1 MANKKDSNDTEFM
14 LKKSNSL
21 LSAKYKTSS
30 LAYDTLNYAM
40 LKIQKNKL
48 SQNGEL
54 EAILYYTDLN
64 RLVNRGKNIYRDTEG
79 LAASLLSHT
88 MIIEKPKGFEMFNI
102 VTNVEYSEE
111 DENNKFMKIIFNK
124 SVKEHLF
131 DLTAGYGIEDI
142 SLTSLFTS
150 YSTKKIY
157 ELIIVDAYKLNAQST
172 VVTEFRISELKFLIG
187 IADINSKKVNEY
199 LTNCKKKGQEID
211 WEHAYNDLCDA
222 KDKTY
227 DDWRDFRKRVLIPA
241 QEDIKK
247 KADYCFDF
255 EPIREGREYKRI
267 KFIISK
273 NTPDNEWSDKK
284 DNIKNT
290 LKYEKEMDELLTAYL
305 GHNGLT
311 EISIKTFYKVSGY
324 NIKAVKDAINLAD
337 KQTDLKNYA
346 GWITDAIKNGR
357 ASEIATVD
365 GSKEKADVAA
375 SVADDVHNNKEQIAE
390 KVWKRYRNNKDM
402 EVFLTEKDMTLEEYE
417 NAFSN
422 EKRVAKY
429 LNWKTQKSNM

>member
-1 MANKKDSNDTEFM
+1 
-14 LKKSNSL
+14 
-21 LSAKYKTSS
+21 
-30 LAYDTLNYAM
+30 
-40 LKIQKNKL
+40 
-48 SQNGEL
+48 
-54 EAILYYTDLN
+54 
-64 RLVNRGKNIYRDTEG
+64 
-79 LAASLLSHT
+79 
-88 MIIEKPKGFEMFNI
+88 
-102 VTNVEYSEE
+102 
-111 DENNKFMKIIFNK
+111 
-124 SVKEHLF
+124 
-131 DLTAGYGIEDI
+131 
-142 SLTSLFTS
+142 
-150 YSTKKIY
+150 
-157 ELIIVDAYKLNAQST
+157 
-172 VVTEFRISELKFLIG
+172 
-187 IADINSKKVNEY
+187 
-199 LTNCKKKGQEID
+199 
-211 WEHAYNDLCDA
+211 
-222 KDKTY
+222 
-227 DDWRDFRKRVLIPA
+227 
-241 QEDIKK
+241 
-247 KADYCFDF
+247 
-255 EPIREGREYKRI
+255 
-267 KFIISK
+267 
-273 NTPDNEWSDKK
+273 
-284 DNIKNT
+284 
-290 LKYEKEMDELLTAYL
+290 MDELLTAYL